1 MITYAVRF
9 YRILVLHQVPQQSVA
24 FLTDVVQVDVVHIV
38 ATAAAARVLVF
49 MNSWTFTQTPQ
60 TDVDTT
66 LNTPQLFKELL
77 NQFHTMV
84 STVMCFEITPKT
96 NSLKQ
101 KLSSLVP
108 EVQRGSSSVQL
119 TLHQV
124 LMVDGGQVGEV
135 LLEV

>member
-1 MITYAVRF
+1 
-9 YRILVLHQVPQQSVA
+9 
-24 FLTDVVQVDVVHIV
+24 
-38 ATAAAARVLVF
+38 
-49 MNSWTFTQTPQ
+49 
-60 TDVDTT
+60 
-66 LNTPQLFKELL
+66 
-77 NQFHTMV
+77 MV
-84 STVMCFEITPKT
+84 STVMCFENTPKT

>member
-1 MITYAVRF
+1 
-9 YRILVLHQVPQQSVA
+9 
-24 FLTDVVQVDVVHIV
+24 
-38 ATAAAARVLVF
+38 
-49 MNSWTFTQTPQ
+49 
-60 TDVDTT
+60 
-66 LNTPQLFKELL
+66 
-77 NQFHTMV
+77 
-84 STVMCFEITPKT
+84 MCFENTPKT

-108 EVQRGSSSVQL
+108 EVQRGSSRVQL

>member
-77 NQFHTMV
+77 N
-84 STVMCFEITPKT
+84 
-96 NSLKQ
+96 
-101 KLSSLVP
+101 
-108 EVQRGSSSVQL
+108 
-119 TLHQV
+119 
-124 LMVDGGQVGEV
+124 
-135 LLEV
+135 